1 MEIQMRKRLKLVEAR
16 ARKDWTLQEAAGWIG
31 CAPNTLNRWE
41 LGTMN
46 PSAYYRTRLS
56 AAYGMR
62 KDELGLE
69 DERIVDLP
77 ERAASSALEHLRA
90 DFTMYLIS
98 LALAEYDTCWQVQD
112 VLTRAIEEA
121 AMISNNEVLRQK
133 KEALQRLAM
142 LPLFTRGQRSAEDIV
157 NICAAG
163 LTACGYLAISDHD
176 DMQLA
181 SSMIGAYTPLLQAI
195 TVDSSKHQKAAAA
208 LLSQAMQIKAR
219 IGYHLE
225 GVKQATMYAERSVEW
240 AKKSQHKTMLIMAQ
254 REVLGAYE
262 WTAMQNRGE
271 ALLIVEEV
279 KQMMELKRATRMAPM
294 IQSWVYTGL
303 AKYQALNKQEDEM
316 KVSLEKA
323 EETFFAAPDTNFV
336 PIYITHSHARLMRHK
351 AISYAY
357 LGQQEKALHIFA
369 DVVDLSNT
377 AFAARLPMADRTY
390 LGVLSEAMFS
400 SLKVSPAKKDKDL
413 SLALWMKSLQRAIA
427 LRSETYFNEAS
438 VAFQVMEGI
447 WSDDTR
453 VLGLRDALI
462 HW

>member
-1 MEIQMRKRLKLVEAR
+1 
-16 ARKDWTLQEAAGWIG
+16 
-31 CAPNTLNRWE
+31 
-41 LGTMN
+41 
-46 PSAYYRTRLS
+46 
-56 AAYGMR
+56 MR

-77 ERAASSALEHLRA
+77 EYATSSALEHLRA

-112 VLTRAIEEA
+112 ALTRAIEEA
-121 AMISNNEVLRQK
+121 AMISSDEVLRQK

-181 SSMIGAYTPLLQAI
+181 SSMIGAYTSLLQSI
-195 TVDSSKHQKAAAA
+195 TVDSSKYQKAAAA
-208 LLSQAMQIKAR
+208 LLSQALQIKAR

-225 GVKQATMYAERSVEW
+225 GVKQATTYAEHSVKW
-240 AKKSQHKTMLIMAQ
+240 ARKSQHKTMLIMAQ
-254 REVLGAYE
+254 RELLGAYE
-262 WTAMQNRGE
+262 WTATQNRGD
-271 ALLIVEEV
+271 ALLIVDEV
-279 KQMMELKRATRMAPM
+279 KQMMELKRGSRMAPM

-303 AKYQALNKQEDEM
+303 AKYQALNKQENEM
-316 KVSLEKA
+316 KFSLEKA
-323 EETFFAAPDTNFV
+323 EEMFFAAPDANFV

-357 LGQQEKALHIFA
+357 LGQQEKALQIFT
-369 DVVDLSNT
+369 DVVDLNST
-377 AFAARLPMADRTY
+377 AFATKLPMAERTY

-400 SLKVSPAKKDKDL
+400 SLKVPQAKKDKDL
-413 SLALWMKSLQRAIA
+413 SLALWMKSLQCAIA
-427 LRSETYFNEAS
+427 LQSETYFNEAS

-453 VLGLRDALI
+453 VSALRDALV